1 MKMLINGSLTDSL
14 SGETMEIKNPYTGE
28 VIDTVP
34 KAMAADIDAAITAAC
49 EGQKEWA
56 RVPLHERVKVLLRF
70 VELVRENHESLAET
84 LCRDNGKPYAQAY
97 GEIGNL
103 FVSVPAFCEKA
114 KHYYEEVIP
123 AGQEPGQEHTLQY
136 VKREP
141 VGVVLCVIPFNF
153 PSNLMSQKVI
163 PALLMGNAA
172 IVLPPSGNP
181 LTNMRLCQL
190 LDEAGVPAG
199 VIQCVTAPG
208 AVKEAAVTDPR
219 IGFISLTGST
229 EVGVHVAEL
238 AAKNL
243 TPCALELGGNDPFI
257 VFEDADLD
265 IALSEVYPGRLV
277 NAGQICCACKRFIV
291 HRSVLDAFTEGVM
304 KIAEGLKS
312 EDPMRPETKFT
323 CLINEAAAKEVER
336 QVNMTVDQGARILV
350 GGHRDGTRY
359 EATVLA
365 DVTPDMDIARDM
377 EVFGPVIPIIPFET
391 EDEAVAIANNS
402 IYGLASCIF
411 TENSR
416 RIARMASR
424 LEAGDVIVNGASRLR
439 TFEMPFGGWK
449 MSGLGT
455 EGVMCTFDEMTRTK
469 VIALKDML

>member
-1 MKMLINGSLTDSL
+1 MKMLINGTLTDSV
-14 SGETMEIKNPYTGE
+14 SGETMEVKDPYFGE
-28 VIDTVP
+28 IIDSVP
-34 KAMAADIDAAITAAC
+34 KATAEDLDIAITVVC
-49 EGQKEWA
+49 EGQKVWA
-56 RVPLHERVKVLLRF
+56 AVPLHERVKVLLKF
-70 VELVRENHESLAET
+70 VELVRENHASLAET

-114 KHYYEEVIP
+114 KHYYEQVIP
-123 AGQEPGQEHTLQY
+123 TGQEPGQEHTLQY

-141 VGVVLCVIPFNF
+141 VGVVLCIIPFNF
-153 PSNLMSQKVI
+153 PSNLMSQKAI

-172 IVLPPSGNP
+172 LVLPPSGNP

-190 LDEAGVPAG
+190 LSEAGVPAG
-199 VIQCVTAPG
+199 AIQCVTAPG

-229 EVGVHVAEL
+229 PVGVHVAEL
-238 AAKNL
+238 AAQNL

-257 VFEDADLD
+257 VFEDADMDTVLG
-265 IALSEVYPGRLV
+265 EVFPGRLV
-277 NAGQICCACKRFIV
+277 NAGQICCACKRFII
-291 HRSVLDAFTEGVM
+291 HRSRLEEFTKGVCA
-304 KIAEGLKS
+304 IAEGLS
-312 EDPMRPETKFT
+312 SADPTLPDTKFT
-323 CLINEAAAKEVER
+323 CLINEKAAIEVER
-336 QVNMTVDQGARILV
+336 QVQMTVDQGARVLV
-350 GGHRDGTRY
+350 GGHRDGTKF

-365 DVTPDMDIARDM
+365 DVTPDMDIAKDM
-377 EVFGPVIPIIPFET
+377 EVFGPVIPIIPFDT
-391 EDEAVAIANNS
+391 EEEALAIANNS

-416 RIARMASR
+416 RIARMATR

-469 VIALKDML
+469 VVILKDMV

>member
-1 MKMLINGSLTDSL
+1 MLINGALTDSK
-14 SGETMEIKNPYTGE
+14 SGETMDIFDPYNGTL
-28 VIDTVP
+28 IDTVP
-34 KAMAADIDAAITAAC
+34 KAGADDINAAITAAC
-49 EGQKEWA
+49 DGQKKWA
-56 RVPLHERVKVLLRF
+56 AIPLHERVKVLLKF
-70 VELVRENHESLAET
+70 VELVRENHASLAET

-114 KHYYEEVIP
+114 KHYYEQVIP
-123 AGQEPGQEHTLQY
+123 AGQEPGQDHTLQY

-141 VGVVLCVIPFNF
+141 VGIVLCIIPFNF
-153 PSNLMSQKVI
+153 PSNLMSQKTI

-172 IVLPPSGNP
+172 LVMPPSGNP

-190 LDEAGVPAG
+190 LSEAGVPAG
-199 VIQCVTAPG
+199 AIQCVTAPG
-208 AVKEAAVTDPR
+208 AAKEAAVTDPR

-229 EVGVHVAEL
+229 DVGVHVAKL
-238 AAKNL
+238 AAQNL

-257 VFEDADLD
+257 VFDDADMET
-265 IALSEVYPGRLV
+265 ALAEVYPGRLV
-277 NAGQICCACKRFIV
+277 NAGQICCACKRFII
-291 HRSVLDAFTEGVM
+291 HRSRLEEFTKGVCD
-304 KIAEGLKS
+304 IAKGLAS
-312 EDPMRPETKFT
+312 ADPMLPETNFT
-323 CLINEAAAKEVER
+323 CLINEKAAIEVER
-336 QVNMTVDQGARILV
+336 QVQKTVDQGAKILV
-350 GGHRDGTRY
+350 GGHRDGTKY
-359 EATVLA
+359 EATVLT
-365 DVTPDMDIARDM
+365 DVTPDMDISKDM
-377 EVFGPVIPIIPFET
+377 EVFGPVIPIIPFDT
-391 EDEAVAIANNS
+391 EEEAIEIANNS

-416 RIARMASR
+416 RIARMATR

-469 VIALKDML
+469 VIVLKDMI

>member
-1 MKMLINGSLTDSL
+1 MKMLINGTLTDSV
-14 SGETMEIKNPYTGE
+14 SGETMEVKDPYFGE
-28 VIDTVP
+28 IIDSVP
-34 KAMAADIDAAITAAC
+34 KATAEDLDIAITAAC
-49 EGQKEWA
+49 EGQKVWA
-56 RVPLHERVKVLLRF
+56 AVPLHERVKVLLKF
-70 VELVRENHESLAET
+70 VELVRENHASLAET

-114 KHYYEEVIP
+114 KHYYEQVIP
-123 AGQEPGQEHTLQY
+123 TGQEPGQEHTLQY

-141 VGVVLCVIPFNF
+141 VGVVLCIIPFNF
-153 PSNLMSQKVI
+153 PSNLMSQKAI

-172 IVLPPSGNP
+172 LVLPPSGNP

-190 LDEAGVPAG
+190 LSEAGVPAG
-199 VIQCVTAPG
+199 AIQCVTAPG

-229 EVGVHVAEL
+229 PVGVHVAEL
-238 AAKNL
+238 AAQNL

-257 VFEDADLD
+257 VFEDADMDTVLG
-265 IALSEVYPGRLV
+265 EVFPGRLV
-277 NAGQICCACKRFIV
+277 NAGQICCACKRFII
-291 HRSVLDAFTEGVM
+291 HRSRLEEFTKGVCA
-304 KIAEGLKS
+304 IAEGLS
-312 EDPMRPETKFT
+312 SADPMLPDTKFT
-323 CLINEAAAKEVER
+323 CLINEKAAIEVER
-336 QVNMTVDQGARILV
+336 QVQMTVDQGARVLV
-350 GGHRDGTRY
+350 GGHRDGTKF

-365 DVTPDMDIARDM
+365 DVTPDMDIAKDM
-377 EVFGPVIPIIPFET
+377 EVFGPVIPIIPFDT
-391 EDEAVAIANNS
+391 EEEALAIANNS

-416 RIARMASR
+416 RIARMATR

-469 VIALKDML
+469 VVILKDMV

>member
-1 MKMLINGSLTDSL
+1 MKMLINGTLTDSV
-14 SGETMEIKNPYTGE
+14 SGETMEVKDPYFGE
-28 VIDTVP
+28 IIDSVP
-34 KAMAADIDAAITAAC
+34 KATAEDLDIAITAAC
-49 EGQKEWA
+49 EGQKVWA
-56 RVPLHERVKVLLRF
+56 AVPLHERVKVLLKF
-70 VELVRENHESLAET
+70 VELVRENHASLAET

-114 KHYYEEVIP
+114 KHYYEQVIP
-123 AGQEPGQEHTLQY
+123 TGQEPGQEHTLQY

-141 VGVVLCVIPFNF
+141 VGVVLCIIPFNF
-153 PSNLMSQKVI
+153 PSNLMSQKAI

-172 IVLPPSGNP
+172 LVLPPSGNP

-190 LDEAGVPAG
+190 LSEAGVPAG
-199 VIQCVTAPG
+199 AIQCVTAPG

-229 EVGVHVAEL
+229 PVGVHVAEL
-238 AAKNL
+238 AAQNL

-257 VFEDADLD
+257 VFEDADMDTVLG
-265 IALSEVYPGRLV
+265 EVFPGRLV
-277 NAGQICCACKRFIV
+277 NAGQICCACKRFII
-291 HRSVLDAFTEGVM
+291 HRSRLEEFTKGVCA
-304 KIAEGLKS
+304 IAEGLS
-312 EDPMRPETKFT
+312 SADPTLPDTKFT
-323 CLINEAAAKEVER
+323 CLINEKAAIEVER
-336 QVNMTVDQGARILV
+336 QVQMTVDQGARVLV
-350 GGHRDGTRY
+350 GGHRDGTKF

-365 DVTPDMDIARDM
+365 DVTPDMDIAKDM
-377 EVFGPVIPIIPFET
+377 EVFGPVIPIIPFDT
-391 EDEAVAIANNS
+391 EEEALAIANNS

-416 RIARMASR
+416 RIARMATR

-469 VIALKDML
+469 VVILKDMV